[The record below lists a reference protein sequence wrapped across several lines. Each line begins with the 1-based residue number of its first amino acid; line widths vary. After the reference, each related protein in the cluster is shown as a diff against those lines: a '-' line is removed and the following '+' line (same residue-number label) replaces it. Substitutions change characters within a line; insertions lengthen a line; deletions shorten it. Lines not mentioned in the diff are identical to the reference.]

1 MSLNNIF
8 SRGFNNKSNKSVY
21 TPPCNIDDYE
31 EEEVS
36 ELEVLPTP
44 EITLDS
50 QQEAVV
56 YSTEKN
62 IIVIAGAGSGKTR
75 VLTERIRYL
84 VETLHVPAHNI
95 VSITFTNMAAEEMK
109 LRLSDVEG
117 IGDAFIGTIHS
128 FANHIMK
135 ESGEKYT
142 LFNDDLDN
150 QLHKELIEKYCTH
163 LTIDRYLEYKDLK
176 ALSDTGKVHRAEVD
190 NFFLPSEMAE
200 FNTLHAPAEV
210 VKNDLKEEVHITF
223 GESIETLCKKRG
235 IITFDELLIKAKHYF
250 EKLGASIDYVFV
262 DEFQDVGTL
271 EYNFIRS
278 LSANNYFFVGDD
290 YQSIYGFKGG
300 NVKIFLS
307 LVNSEDFTTY
317 FLTNNYRNGTQIL
330 KLATN
335 IINQVDKKV
344 EKNIVPISTFEGEVE
359 VLTRNQL
366 NNVMGK
372 LLHTENDFKD
382 WFFLTRTNKEL
393 YDVHD
398 MCINLGIPYTTFK
411 REGMTL
417 ADLNKKKAS
426 KKLKILTVHT
436 AKGLEIDNVI
446 LYGNFPLFLPYYRKN
461 DDERKVMYVGIT
473 RAIKRLIILN

>member
-8 SRGFNNKSNKSVY
+8 SRGFNNKSNKSAY
-21 TPPCNIDDYE
+21 TPPCIIDDYE

-36 ELEVLPTP
+36 ELEYFPP

-62 IIVIAGAGSGKTR
+62 IIVVAGAGSGKTR

-109 LRLSDVEG
+109 LRLSGVDG

-135 ESGEKYT
+135 KSGEKYT

-150 QLHKELIEKYCTH
+150 QLHKELIEKYCTY

-176 ALSDTGKVHRAEVD
+176 ALSDTGKVPQTEVD
-190 NFFLPSEMAE
+190 NFFLPSERSE

-250 EKLGASIDYVFV
+250 EKFGASIDYVFV

-307 LVNSEDFTTY
+307 LVNSEDFTIY

-335 IINQVDKKV
+335 IINQVDEKV
-344 EKNIVPISTFEGEVE
+344 DKNIVPINTFEGEIE

-366 NNVMGK
+366 NNVMSR
-372 LLHTENDFKD
+372 LLYTEKDFKD

-393 YDVHD
+393 YDVIN
-398 MCINLGIPYTTFK
+398 MCIDLGIPYTTFK

-417 ADLNKKKAS
+417 ADMNKKKAS

>member
-1 MSLNNIF
+1 MGLNNIF
-8 SRGFNNKSNKSVY
+8 SRGFNNKSNKSAY
-21 TPPCNIDDYE
+21 TPPCIIDDYE

-62 IIVIAGAGSGKTR
+62 IIVVAGAGSGKTR

-109 LRLSDVEG
+109 LRLSGVDG

-176 ALSDTGKVHRAEVD
+176 ALSDIGKVPQTEVD
-190 NFFLPSEMAE
+190 NFFLPSERSE
-200 FNTLHAPAEV
+200 FNTLHASAEV

-290 YQSIYGFKGG
+290 
-300 NVKIFLS
+300 LS
-307 LVNSEDFTTY
+307 L
-317 FLTNNYRNGTQIL
+317 IH
-330 KLATN
+330 
-335 IINQVDKKV
+335 I
-344 EKNIVPISTFEGEVE
+344 
-359 VLTRNQL
+359 
-366 NNVMGK
+366 
-372 LLHTENDFKD
+372 
-382 WFFLTRTNKEL
+382 
-393 YDVHD
+393 
-398 MCINLGIPYTTFK
+398 
-411 REGMTL
+411 
-417 ADLNKKKAS
+417 
-426 KKLKILTVHT
+426 
-436 AKGLEIDNVI
+436 
-446 LYGNFPLFLPYYRKN
+446 
-461 DDERKVMYVGIT
+461 
-473 RAIKRLIILN
+473 

>member
-8 SRGFNNKSNKSVY
+8 SRGFKNKSNKGVY

-36 ELEVLPTP
+36 ELGVLPAP
-44 EITLDS
+44 KITLDS

-62 IIVIAGAGSGKTR
+62 IIVVAGAGSGKTR

-95 VSITFTNMAAEEMK
+95 VSITFTNMAADEMK

-150 QLHKELIEKYCTH
+150 QLHKELIEKYCSH

-176 ALSDTGKVHRAEVD
+176 ALFDTGRVPQSEVD
-190 NFFLPSEMAE
+190 NFFLPSERSE

-210 VKNDLKEEVHITF
+210 VKNDLKEEVHVTF

-335 IINQVDKKV
+335 IINQVDEKV
-344 EKNIVPISTFEGEVE
+344 EKNIVPISTFEGEIE

-366 NNVMGK
+366 NNVLSR
-372 LLHTENDFKD
+372 LLYTEKDFKD

-393 YDVHD
+393 YDVTD

>member
-1 MSLNNIF
+1 MSLNSIF
-8 SRGFNNKSNKSVY
+8 SRGFNNKSNKSAY
-21 TPPCNIDDYE
+21 TPPCIVDEYE

-44 EITLDS
+44 KITLDS

-62 IIVIAGAGSGKTR
+62 IIVVAGAGSGKTR

-176 ALSDTGKVHRAEVD
+176 ALSDIGKVPQTEVD
-190 NFFLPSEMAE
+190 NFFLPSERSE

-210 VKNDLKEEVHITF
+210 VKNDLKEEVQVTF

-271 EYNFIRS
+271 EYNFIHS

-317 FLTNNYRNGTQIL
+317 FLTNNYRNSTQIL

-335 IINQVDKKV
+335 IINQVDEKV

-366 NNVMGK
+366 NNVLSR
-372 LLHTENDFKD
+372 LLYTEKDFKD

-393 YDVHD
+393 YDVIN
-398 MCINLGIPYTTFK
+398 MCIDLGIPYTTFK

-417 ADLNKKKAS
+417 ADMNKKKAS

>member
-1 MSLNNIF
+1 MGLNNIF
-8 SRGFNNKSNKSVY
+8 SRGFNNKSN
-21 TPPCNIDDYE
+21 DDCE
-31 EEEVS
+31 EEEVT

-62 IIVIAGAGSGKTR
+62 IIVVAGAGSGKTR

-109 LRLSDVEG
+109 LRLSGVDG

-176 ALSDTGKVHRAEVD
+176 ALSDTGKVPQTEVD
-190 NFFLPSEMAE
+190 NFFLPSERSE
-200 FNTLHAPAEV
+200 FNTLHASAEV

-235 IITFDELLIKAKHYF
+235 IITFDELLIKAQHYF

-335 IINQVDKKV
+335 IINQVDEKV
-344 EKNIVPISTFEGEVE
+344 DKNIVPINTFEGEIE

-366 NNVMGK
+366 NNVMSR
-372 LLHTENDFKD
+372 LLYTEKDFKD

-393 YDVHD
+393 YDVIN
-398 MCINLGIPYTTFK
+398 MCIDLGIPYTTFK

-417 ADLNKKKAS
+417 ADMNKKKAS

>member
-1 MSLNNIF
+1 MGLNNIF
-8 SRGFNNKSNKSVY
+8 SRGFNNKSNKGVY
-21 TPPCNIDDYE
+21 TPPCNIDDCE
-31 EEEVS
+31 EEEVT

-62 IIVIAGAGSGKTR
+62 IIVVAGAGSGKTR

-109 LRLSDVEG
+109 LRLSGVDG

-176 ALSDTGKVHRAEVD
+176 ALSDTGKVPQTEVD
-190 NFFLPSEMAE
+190 NFFLPSERSE
-200 FNTLHAPAEV
+200 FNTLHASAEV
-210 VKNDLKEEVHITF
+210 VKNDLKEVHITF

-235 IITFDELLIKAKHYF
+235 IITFDELLIKAQHYF

-335 IINQVDKKV
+335 IINQVDEKV
-344 EKNIVPISTFEGEVE
+344 DKNIVPINTFEGEIE

-366 NNVMGK
+366 NNVMSR
-372 LLHTENDFKD
+372 LLYTEKDFKD

-393 YDVHD
+393 YDVIN
-398 MCINLGIPYTTFK
+398 MCIDLGIPYTTFK

-417 ADLNKKKAS
+417 ADMNKKKAS

>member
-1 MSLNNIF
+1 MGLNNIF
-8 SRGFNNKSNKSVY
+8 SRGFNNKSNKSAY
-21 TPPCNIDDYE
+21 TPPCIIDDYE

-56 YSTEKN
+56 YSTKKN
-62 IIVIAGAGSGKTR
+62 IIVVAGAGSGKTR

-109 LRLSDVEG
+109 LRLSGVDE

-176 ALSDTGKVHRAEVD
+176 ALSDTGKVPQTEVD
-190 NFFLPSEMAE
+190 NFFLPSERSE
-200 FNTLHAPAEV
+200 FNTLHASAEV

-250 EKLGASIDYVFV
+250 EKLEASIDYVFV

-335 IINQVDKKV
+335 IINQVDEKV
-344 EKNIVPISTFEGEVE
+344 EKSIVPINTFEGEME
-359 VLTRNQL
+359 VLTCNQL
-366 NNVMGK
+366 NNVMSR
-372 LLHTENDFKD
+372 LLYTEKDFKD

-393 YDVHD
+393 YDVIN
-398 MCINLGIPYTTFK
+398 MCIDLGIPYTTFK

-417 ADLNKKKAS
+417 ADMNKKKAS

>member
-1 MSLNNIF
+1 MGLNNIF
-8 SRGFNNKSNKSVY
+8 SRGFNNKSNKGVY
-21 TPPCNIDDYE
+21 TPPCNIDDCE
-31 EEEVS
+31 EEEVT
-36 ELEVLPTP
+36 ELEVLPAP
-44 EITLDS
+44 KITLDS

-62 IIVIAGAGSGKTR
+62 IIVVAGAGSGKTR
-75 VLTERIRYL
+75 VLTERIKYL

-163 LTIDRYLEYKDLK
+163 LTIDRYLAYKDLK
-176 ALSDTGKVHRAEVD
+176 ALSDIGKVPQTEVD
-190 NFFLPSEMAE
+190 NFFLPSERSE

-250 EKLGASIDYVFV
+250 EKLEASIDYVFV

-335 IINQVDKKV
+335 IINQVDEKV
-344 EKNIVPISTFEGEVE
+344 EKSIVPINTFEV
-359 VLTRNQL
+359 
-366 NNVMGK
+366 K
-372 LLHTENDFKD
+372 L
-382 WFFLTRTNKEL
+382 R
-393 YDVHD
+393 Y
-398 MCINLGIPYTTFK
+398 
-411 REGMTL
+411 
-417 ADLNKKKAS
+417 
-426 KKLKILTVHT
+426 
-436 AKGLEIDNVI
+436 
-446 LYGNFPLFLPYYRKN
+446 
-461 DDERKVMYVGIT
+461 
-473 RAIKRLIILN
+473 

>member
-1 MSLNNIF
+1 MGLNNIF
-8 SRGFNNKSNKSVY
+8 SRGFNNKSNKGVY
-21 TPPCNIDDYE
+21 TPPCNIDDCE
-31 EEEVS
+31 EEEVT
-36 ELEVLPTP
+36 ELEVLPAP
-44 EITLDS
+44 KITLDS

-62 IIVIAGAGSGKTR
+62 IIVVAGAGSGKTR
-75 VLTERIRYL
+75 VLTERIKYL

-109 LRLSDVEG
+109 LRLSDIEG

-163 LTIDRYLEYKDLK
+163 LTIDRYLAYKDLK
-176 ALSDTGKVHRAEVD
+176 ALSDIGKVPQTEVD
-190 NFFLPSEMAE
+190 NFFLPSERSE

-335 IINQVDKKV
+335 IINQVDEKV
-344 EKNIVPISTFEGEVE
+344 EKNIVPISTFEGETE

-366 NNVMGK
+366 NNVMSR
-372 LLHTENDFKD
+372 LLYTEKDFKD

-393 YDVHD
+393 YDVIN
-398 MCINLGIPYTTFK
+398 MCIDLGIPYTTFK

>member
-8 SRGFNNKSNKSVY
+8 SRGFNNKSNKGVY
-21 TPPCNIDDYE
+21 TPPCNIDDCE
-31 EEEVS
+31 EEEVT
-36 ELEVLPTP
+36 ELEVLPAP
-44 EITLDS
+44 KITLDS

-62 IIVIAGAGSGKTR
+62 IIVVAGAGSGKTR
-75 VLTERIRYL
+75 VLTERIKYL

-176 ALSDTGKVHRAEVD
+176 ALSDTGKVPQSEVD
-190 NFFLPSEMAE
+190 NFFLPSERSE

-210 VKNDLKEEVHITF
+210 VKNDLKEEVHVTF

-335 IINQVDKKV
+335 IINQVDEKV
-344 EKNIVPISTFEGEVE
+344 EKNIVPISTFEGEIE

-366 NNVMGK
+366 NNVLSR
-372 LLHTENDFKD
+372 LLYTEKDFKD

-393 YDVHD
+393 YDVTD

>member
-1 MSLNNIF
+1 MGLNNIF
-8 SRGFNNKSNKSVY
+8 SRGFNNKSNKSAY
-21 TPPCNIDDYE
+21 TPPCIIDDYE

-62 IIVIAGAGSGKTR
+62 IIVVAGAGSGKTR

-109 LRLSDVEG
+109 LRLSGVDG

-176 ALSDTGKVHRAEVD
+176 ALSDTGKVPQTEVD
-190 NFFLPSEMAE
+190 NFFSSERSE
-200 FNTLHAPAEV
+200 FNTLHASAEV

-335 IINQVDKKV
+335 IINQVDEKV
-344 EKNIVPISTFEGEVE
+344 DKNIVPINTFKGEIE

-366 NNVMGK
+366 NNVMSR
-372 LLHTENDFKD
+372 LLYTEKDFKD

-393 YDVHD
+393 YDVIN
-398 MCINLGIPYTTFK
+398 MCIDLGIPYTTFK

-417 ADLNKKKAS
+417 ADMNKKKAS